1 MLPVPSSRWKTL
13 ASAVIV
19 LIALL
24 ASASAQQAPA
34 GRVRVN
40 GVVRDGQ
47 TGTPLRH
54 ARITPVTTSSLATPS
69 FTDGD
74 GRFSID
80 LPGDATLKVAKAGYV
95 EDTVKVTRPRG
106 TEPADVEVVLKRGA
120 AITGRVVDET
130 GAPLQGAMVLA
141 REMESS
147 NRQHS
152 VATDDLGEFR
162 FGGLGEGEFRVGTL
176 DRGPMRGV
184 EESATLANG
193 LRVRIRQGD
202 SVDAGELVI
211 RSPST
216 TTSAA
221 SPPSSGNRDGLGVVA
236 GRVRDS
242 RGRPLRVM
250 VDLVQP
256 GSETLAT
263 SSNAQGWF
271 RFERVPPGTYV
282 AEVARPGA
290 MKARFGQRSLGQ
302 PGTPIAVRAG
312 SEVNDIDFALP
323 AGAAISGTVSDE
335 YGEPVEGARVR
346 VLQIRRVGDRL
357 AAIVPPGRPPS
368 WTSDDR
374 GRYRAFGLF
383 PGRYL
388 VVADGEADGTTVRAV
403 GASLIRRG
411 DPSNT
416 IGYAPIFYPDAT
428 NVTFALPVTID
439 QSDVSGIDV
448 AFRPEPAAR
457 VSGTIVNSSGQPTNG
472 FAMLGVSQRS
482 GAILLEPRMA
492 PPRADGTYVFE
503 NVPPGDYV
511 VQATA
516 PGKPTAAGG
525 RTIEFATKYV
535 TITGS
540 EPVSVALQ
548 TSPGSRVRGR
558 ITVDGQP
565 SRRPPVIDVGPLPT
579 DFDRSMM
586 GGDSLGIP
594 LDADGSFEL
603 TGIIGPRRFVLLSP
617 TDGWYLKAARVQG
630 VDALETPFDF
640 GADARDVDDVEI
652 VVSPAAAA
660 ISGRVFGSAG
670 DMRTDCAVLLFS
682 TDSSQWYRQ
691 SQALRLERPSQNGEF
706 RLGSLPPGSYRL
718 VALSDVSDLVTSGNW
733 QDPATLEQ
741 LRSSGVEVTVNE
753 GDARAVTLKLT
764 QDR

>member
-13 ASAVIV
+13 ASAVVV
-19 LIALL
+19 LIGLGAP
-24 ASASAQQAPA
+24 ASAQPA
-34 GRVRVN
+34 STGGIRVT
-40 GVVRDGQ
+40 GVVKDAQ
-47 TGTPLRH
+47 TSTPLRH
-54 ARITPVTTSSLATPS
+54 ARLTPVTTSSPATPI
-69 FTDGD
+69 FTDD
-74 GRFSID
+74 NGRFSMD
-80 LPGDATLKVAKAGYV
+80 LAGDAALKVGKAGYV
-95 EDTVKVTRPRG
+95 EETVKVTRPRG
-106 TEPADVEVVLKRGA
+106 TEPADVQVVLKRGA

-130 GAPLQGAMVLA
+130 GAPVPGAAVVA
-141 REMESS
+141 FETESPD
-147 NRQHS
+147 RGHS

-162 FGGLGEGEFRVGTL
+162 FGGLREGEFGVGPFEGTT
-176 DRGPMRGV
+176 RPVNIKEQTAAFIGGP
-184 EESATLANG
+184 
-193 LRVRIRQGD
+193 RVRLRQGD
-202 SVDAGELVI
+202 SVDAGDLLI
-211 RSPST
+211 RSRPTST
-216 TTSAA
+216 AAA
-221 SPPSSGNRDGLGVVA
+221 SPPSSGSRDGLGSVA
-236 GRVRDS
+236 GRVRDT
-242 RGRPLRVM
+242 RGRPLRVT

-323 AGAAISGTVSDE
+323 GGAAISGTVSDE

-346 VLQIRRVGDRL
+346 VLQIRRVGDRI
-357 AAIVPPGRPPS
+357 AAMASEGRPPS

-374 GRYRAFGLF
+374 GRYRAFGLL

-388 VVADGEADGTTVRAV
+388 VVADGESTLKLV
-403 GASLIRRG
+403 G
-411 DPSNT
+411 DPTNT
-416 IGYAPIFYPDAT
+416 TGYAPIFYPNAT

-457 VSGTIVNSSGQPTNG
+457 VSGTIVNSSGQLTNG
-472 FAMLGVSQRS
+472 FALLGVSQRS

-516 PGKPTAAGG
+516 PGKPTADGS
-525 RTIEFATKYV
+525 RTIEFATQYV
-535 TITGS
+535 TVTGG
-540 EPVSVALQ
+540 EPVLVPLR
-548 TSPGSRVRGR
+548 TSPGSRLRGR
-558 ITVDGQP
+558 ITVDAQP
-565 SRRPPVIDVGPLPT
+565 SRRPPVIDIGPLPT

-586 GGDSLGIP
+586 GGTSLGIP
-594 LDADGSFEL
+594 LNADGSFEA

-617 TDGWYLKAARVQG
+617 TDGWYLKAARVHG

-640 GADARDVDDVEI
+640 GADAQDVDDVEI

-660 ISGRVFGSAG
+660 ISGRVLGSAG
-670 DMRTDCAVLLFS
+670 EMRTDCAVLLFS
-682 TDSSQWYRQ
+682 TDSSRWYRQ

-718 VALSDVSDLVTSGNW
+718 VALGDVSDLVTSGNW

-741 LRSSGVEVTVNE
+741 LRSSAVEVTVNE